1 MCHSASSVFMTNEI
15 PSVVKKHHQSTE
27 PEGTN
32 SKIGFKIEKK
42 KNLANVSNECFSHH
56 PELLP

>member
-32 SKIGFKIEKK
+32 SKSVSRLKK
-42 KNLANVSNECFSHH
+42 KNIKNVANKM
-56 PELLP
+56 